1 MASMAI
7 ILTLLAIVNLAVAY
21 LYYCQKAL
29 ERSLAHDKTV
39 WPAIIPVGERSYG
52 LPAVRKPKK
61 VALDPKPA
69 AKKPVAK
76 APAKKPTA
84 KKAPAKAPAKTT
96 TAKAPAKAATAKAP
110 AKTAAAKKPAAKK
123 PAARK
128 PRATKAN
135 S

>member
-61 VALDPKPA
+61 IALDQLPA
-69 AKKPVAK
+69 AMMPAAN
-76 APAKKPTA
+76 APAKKPA
-84 KKAPAKAPAKTT
+84 PKKAPAKA
-96 TAKAPAKAATAKAP
+96 AATAKAP

-128 PRATKAN
+128 PRATKAK

>member
-61 VALDPKPA
+61 IALDPM
-69 AKKPVAK
+69 
-76 APAKKPTA
+76 
-84 KKAPAKAPAKTT
+84 
-96 TAKAPAKAATAKAP
+96 
-110 AKTAAAKKPAAKK
+110 PAAKK
-123 PAARK
+123 PAA
-128 PRATKAN
+128 
-135 S
+135 